1 MQYIIGKMG
10 VENFIELLGTEGKDK
25 ERIKLEQQFK
35 ELKQE
40 KPIIFTYDN
49 IKNRLAIIV
58 WIITDSGDSYDRFI

>member
-1 MQYIIGKMG
+1 MG

-58 WIITDSGDSYDRFI
+58 WIIT